1 MVLYFVILGTPT
13 FEDILRNDEGNWIY
27 DFFGSR
33 GKTSNLYQNKQ
44 LFREVFD

>member
-1 MVLYFVILGTPT
+1 MHPLKALLKLTWMVLYFVILGTPT

-33 GKTSNLYQNKQ
+33 GKTSNL
-44 LFREVFD
+44 